1 MKRLLGIDIGG
12 TKCAV
17 CLGNQDARI
26 LGRKE
31 IPTKSG
37 PDAILE
43 ELAEEI
49 GKLLEEQGSANA
61 IGIVCGG
68 PLDAEAGVVNSPP
81 NLPGW
86 DGVPVVE
93 FFSRRFGIP
102 AFLKNDA
109 NAGAIAEW
117 RYGAGVG
124 STNLMFCTMG
134 TGFGCGLIL
143 GGKLFEGAN
152 GNAGEL
158 GHVRLTQLGPIGYN
172 KSGSVEGWCSG
183 AGIAQIAKARLE
195 TLRASGGYSV
205 LSEEKSLTAHSVAE
219 AAEDGDETALQIYAE
234 VGERLGAALSFAIDM
249 LNLDTIVVGSIF
261 ARRENLIR
269 PTMEAVLKRECL
281 EEALAVCRVVP
292 AALGETIGDVAAL
305 AVAQLGVEES

>member
-26 LGRKE
+26 LGRRE
-31 IPTKSG
+31 IPTTSN
-37 PDAILE
+37 PETTLRQ
-43 ELAEEI
+43 LADLAS
-49 GKLLEEQGSANA
+49 KLLEEQGSVEA

-86 DGVPVVE
+86 DDVPVVE
-93 FFSRRFGIP
+93 YFSRRFSIP

-143 GGKLFEGAN
+143 GGRQFEGTN

-158 GHVRLTQLGPIGYN
+158 GHVRLTQQGPTGYN

-195 TLRASGGYSV
+195 ALRASDGNSA
-205 LSEEKSLTAHSVAE
+205 LLETQSLTAHTVAE
-219 AAEDGDETALQIYAE
+219 AALNGDETALQIYAE
-234 VGERLGAALSFAIDM
+234 VGERLGMALSFAIDM
-249 LNLDTIVVGSIF
+249 LNLDTIVIGSIF

-269 PTMEAVLKRECL
+269 PAMEAVLKRECL
-281 EEALAVCRVVP
+281 EEALAVCRILP
-292 AALGETIGDVAAL
+292 AELGESIGDVAAL
-305 AVAQLGVEES
+305 AVAQHGLETL